1 MRIVER
7 MSSTNTFTKQK
18 TALNKFLATQPSGVD
33 VSDLQRLRNSMGAWD
48 KSRMNKLRVEELVKS
63 GLTPEKANAKV
74 AEEKEAG
81 KILAEKTKQDLE
93 NLIRKTALLKPITE
107 AAAVARAK
115 SGTSGGRRKKTHR
128 KHKKHAR
135 RTRRHR

>member
-7 MSSTNTFTKQK
+7 MSSTNTFTNQK
-18 TALNKFLATQPSGVD
+18 AALNKFIATQPPEVD
-33 VSDLQRLRNSMGAWD
+33 ISPMQRLRNSMGAWD

-63 GLTPEKANAKV
+63 GLTQEQAKEKV

-93 NLIRKTALLKPITE
+93 NLITKTALLKPITE
-107 AAAVARAK
+107 AAAVARNKA
-115 SGTSGGRRKKTHR
+115 STSGGRRKKTHR

>member
-1 MRIVER
+1 
-7 MSSTNTFTKQK
+7 MSNNITFNKQNA
-18 TALNKFLATQPSGVD
+18 ALSKFLATQPPGVD
-33 VSDLQRLRNSMGAWD
+33 VSPMQRLRNSMGAWD
-48 KSRMNKLRVEELVKS
+48 KSRMNELRVKELVNS
-63 GLTPEKANAKV
+63 GLTQEQAKEKV

-115 SGTSGGRRKKTHR
+115 NGTSGGRRKKTHR